1 MNVLVTGGAGYIGS
15 HTCKT
20 LARAGYMP
28 VVLDNLSRGHE
39 SAVRWGTLVK
49 GDFGDPS
56 VLDKVF
62 QDHAIGAVIH
72 FAAYAY
78 VAESMES
85 PDIYFRNNVAS
96 TINLLDGMRRHAVST
111 IVFSSS
117 CATYG
122 IPTTVPIKENHPQV
136 PINAYGDSK
145 LMAEKVIRWYGK
157 SYGLNWVTLR
167 YFNAAGADPDGD
179 LGEDHEPEPHLLPRV
194 LQAAAGVLP
203 YIEIFGTDYA
213 TPDGTAVR
221 DYVHVS
227 DLAQAHLQA
236 MKYLFSGGTSEA
248 FNLGTGKGCSVREV
262 VSTAERVT
270 GRKIPLRECARR
282 QGDPAELVAD
292 PSRVRSALEWNP
304 RHSELATMLETAWQW
319 MNHKST
325 KSADTYAKQPIAAAD
340 LG

>member
-15 HTCKT
+15 HACKA
-20 LARAGYMP
+20 LARAGYTP
-28 VVLDNLSRGHE
+28 VVLDNLCRGHE
-39 SAVRWGTLVK
+39 SAVRWGPLVK

-56 VLDKVF
+56 VLDNAF
-62 QDHAIGAVIH
+62 RDYPIGAVIH

-96 TINLLDGMRRHAVST
+96 TINLLDAMRRHAVPS

-122 IPTTVPIKENHPQV
+122 IPSTVPIRENHTQV
-136 PINAYGDSK
+136 PINAYGESK

-157 SYGLNWVTLR
+157 SFGLSWAVLR
-167 YFNAAGADPDGD
+167 YFNAAGADPEGE
-179 LGEDHEPEPHLLPRV
+179 LGEDHEPEPHLLPRI
-194 LQAAAGVLP
+194 LQAAAGLLP
-203 YIEIFGTDYA
+203 HIDIFGTDYA

-227 DLAQAHLQA
+227 DLAQAHLKA
-236 MKYLFSGGTSEA
+236 MKYLSSGGTSEA

-262 VSTAERVT
+262 VTTAERVT
-270 GRKIPLRECARR
+270 QKKIPTHECARR
-282 QGDPAELVAD
+282 EGDPAELVAD
-292 PSRVRSALEWNP
+292 PSKVRGMLDWNP

-319 MNHKST
+319 MNHKSQ
-325 KSADTYAKQPIAAAD
+325 KNADSDTKQPAAVAD
-340 LG
+340 PG